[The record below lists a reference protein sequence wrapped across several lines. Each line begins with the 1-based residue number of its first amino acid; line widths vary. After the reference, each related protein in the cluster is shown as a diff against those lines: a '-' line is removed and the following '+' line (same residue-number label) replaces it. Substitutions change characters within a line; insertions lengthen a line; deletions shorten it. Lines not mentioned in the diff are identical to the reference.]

1 MLNFKFNEP
10 LSHHTTISSGGIAK
24 KFICCEDD
32 ETIIESIKY
41 SQAHSEIIQ
50 IISGGS
56 NIIFHD
62 RMFDG
67 IVMKIST
74 KGITEIIR
82 NGNVFLTVKAGESWD
97 GLVNYAVASGLQGI
111 ECMSGIPGSVGATP
125 VQNVGAYGQEVKDV
139 ITSVTAIDWDSL
151 KTITF
156 SNEECNFS
164 YRCSRF
170 KSNDAGRFIITE
182 VTFKLNKNKTPEIK
196 YPELEKII
204 LNDKDF
210 EASDSVKDKLMIVR
224 NTVINLR
231 KSKSMII
238 DEKDP
243 NSRSCGSFFT
253 NPVLNENEFNKLK
266 SRVSDFPFFKTDK
279 GYKVPAA
286 WLIENSGF
294 RKGFKLKG
302 AGISEKHSLAVINCG
317 GNTSDILNLAN
328 KIEESVFIKF
338 GIRLIKE
345 PVIID

>member
-1 MLNFKFNEP
+1 
-10 LSHHTTISSGGIAK
+10 
-24 KFICCEDD
+24 
-32 ETIIESIKY
+32 
-41 SQAHSEIIQ
+41 
-50 IISGGS
+50 
-56 NIIFHD
+56 
-62 RMFDG
+62 MFDG